1 MIPAHFPMMVVAE
14 LRKTFSK
21 GSGIAALIVALLVGI
36 LTAAA
41 VYQVQHME
49 GASINGTSVSELVT
63 VDAVQIAG
71 YALRVRNFFVLPMFL
86 VLGMAGSV
94 AGELSD
100 RTLRELLVR
109 PVSRASVLFA
119 KLTASGILSLIT
131 LTLTLLPAFALGALL
146 FGLPKE
152 EVSSQIL
159 KVLAAYGASF
169 LADLGWLSIAM
180 TVSLFIHS
188 AGGVVV
194 GVVFGL
200 GLDMALR
207 AFLWALEKIGAEK
220 AAMLRPFTLTYGLDA
235 WQGWS
240 EGWEPAR
247 FVSLTVLLG
256 ASLAIALARFRRMDV
271 L

>member
-1 MIPAHFPMMVVAE
+1 MIPTHFPMMVVAE
-14 LRKTFSK
+14 LRKTFTK
-21 GSGIAALIVALLVGI
+21 GSGISALIVALLVGI
-36 LTAAA
+36 LTAAV

-49 GASINGTSVSELVT
+49 GASINGAPVSELVD

-71 YALRVRNFFVLPMFL
+71 YALRVRNFFVLPLFL

-109 PVSRASVLFA
+109 PVSRASVLLT
-119 KLTASGILSLIT
+119 KLGAAGILSGF
-131 LTLTLLPAFALGALL
+131 TLLLTFIPAFALGAALY
-146 FGLPKE
+146 GLPE
-152 EVSSQIL
+152 ENLNQWLIRIV
-159 KVLAAYGASF
+159 AAYGASF
-169 LADLGWLSIAM
+169 IADLGWLSIAM
-180 TVSLFIHS
+180 LTSLFIHS

-194 GVVFGL
+194 AVVFGL
-200 GLDMALR
+200 GLDMTLR
-207 AFLWALEKIGAEK
+207 AFLWGLEKLGAES

-240 EGWEPAR
+240 DGWEPSR
-247 FVSLTVLLG
+247 FVSLAVVLCG
-256 ASLAIALARFRRMDV
+256 SLAVALARFRRMDV

>member
-159 KVLAAYGASF
+159 KVL
-169 LADLGWLSIAM
+169 
-180 TVSLFIHS
+180 
-188 AGGVVV
+188 
-194 GVVFGL
+194 
-200 GLDMALR
+200 
-207 AFLWALEKIGAEK
+207 
-220 AAMLRPFTLTYGLDA
+220 
-235 WQGWS
+235 
-240 EGWEPAR
+240 
-247 FVSLTVLLG
+247 
-256 ASLAIALARFRRMDV
+256 
-271 L
+271 